1 MSSPGEAGRGAGPIS
16 GLIGSLKNALSTLV
30 AIAQTRLEI
39 LSVELQE
46 EIGRAANLLLW
57 ALIAL
62 FAASIGL
69 FLGALVLI
77 FAFWDTHRL
86 LVSLLV
92 MGFFFLLASM
102 AVLVLRARL
111 SKRPPLFEA
120 TIAEF
125 SRDREHLGRQPGRDH
140 E

>member
-1 MSSPGEAGRGAGPIS
+1 MSSRGEAGRGAGPIS

-77 FAFWDTHRL
+77 FASWDTHRL

-125 SRDREHLGRQPGRDH
+125 SRDREHLGREPGRDH

>member
-1 MSSPGEAGRGAGPIS
+1 MASQDETDRGPIS

-77 FAFWDTHRL
+77 FAFWDTHRV

-92 MGFFFLLASM
+92 MGFFFALAIT
-102 AVLVLRARL
+102 AVLVLRVRL
-111 SKRPPLFEA
+111 SRRPRLFEG

-125 SRDREHLGRQPGRDH
+125 ARDHEHLGARRSRDH
-140 E
+140 D

>member
-1 MSSPGEAGRGAGPIS
+1 MSPDESAAGTGPIS
-16 GLIGSLKNALSTLV
+16 GLIGSLRGALSTLV

-39 LSVELQE
+39 ISTELQE
-46 EIGRAANLLLW
+46 EVGRAAELLLW
-57 ALIAL
+57 AFVAL
-62 FAASIGL
+62 LAAGIGL

-77 FAFWDTHRL
+77 FAFWETHRL

-92 MGFFFLLASM
+92 MGFFFLLALA

-111 SKRPPLFEA
+111 KSRPRLFEA

-125 SRDREHLGRQPGRDH
+125 ARDREHLDR
-140 E
+140 EA

>member
-1 MSSPGEAGRGAGPIS
+1 MASQSETGRGAGPIS
-16 GLIGSLKNALSTLV
+16 GLIGSLKNMLATL
-30 AIAQTRLEI
+30 AGIAHTRLEI

-46 EIGRAANLLLW
+46 EIGRAASLLLW
-57 ALIAL
+57 AFIAL

-92 MGFFFLLASM
+92 MGFFFLLAIT

-111 SKRPPLFEA
+111 SRRPRLFAA

-125 SRDREHLGRQPGRDH
+125 ARDREHLDRQPGHDH